1 MCDTTISRC
10 VCCDQVMDT
19 PFMRILYQ
27 ELGKRLTPA
36 SFIICIITVSED
48 FCLPTNSLSGFETRD
63 AVTYVH
69 TWLTLCHV
77 HMQLQ

>member
-48 FCLPTNSLSGFETRD
+48 FCLPPTNSLSSFETCD
-63 AVTYVH
+63 VVTYVPDCTIH
-69 TWLTLCHV
+69 S
-77 HMQLQ
+77 